1 LFGLIKLHRFFRNSG
16 MILIL
21 VTTLLG
27 GLIATQPLGSG
38 FLRSTKAKSILS
50 APPSSSP
57 FDYLLVILMENKN
70 FNAISGNAPY
80 LNQLASS
87 YSLATNYVALDHPS
101 LPNYLALTAASTF
114 GCSGYDGAPNSNSC
128 TATAWGSQNI
138 IDRIESAG
146 LTWKAYMESM
156 PSNCYN
162 QDSGTYV
169 VRHDPFVYYSDI
181 VTNQTRCNR
190 IIPTTSPTDVE
201 LINDLGSSS
210 TASNFMWLTPNLC
223 DDMHDCSIATGDTYL
238 SQVVPKILRSNLF
251 QTQKAA
257 LLITFDEGTT
267 SSPPDLVYTVWAG
280 PVVMRSYQSSVAYSH
295 YSVPGTLESAW
306 NLPTLNS
313 NDASGSAMTE
323 FFTSP
328 QQSALQTSFSMS
340 QNSVQTSQSIT
351 FTGTATG
358 GTPPYSY
365 SWNFGDGNTAIGS
378 STAHSYQSAN
388 DFTTTLTATDTAGSV
403 ATFSQNVTVAAGEA
417 RPIIPVPT
425 PDLVLGVIAIGLLLI
440 AVLAVK
446 RRRTKRSG
454 SRISDGF

>member
-1 LFGLIKLHRFFRNSG
+1 MELELKPSCDQTSRAQWIQVFVLLSLITLTGMVLAELGPSLHNPPMSNK
-16 MILIL
+16 ID
-21 VTTLLG
+21 
-27 GLIATQPLGSG
+27 
-38 FLRSTKAKSILS
+38 
-50 APPSSSP
+50 APPSGSP
-57 FDYLLVILMENKN
+57 FDYLVVILMENKN
-70 FNAISGNAPY
+70 FNAINGNAPY

-87 YSLATNYVALDHPS
+87 YSLATNYAALDHPS

-128 TATAWGSQNI
+128 TSTAWGSQNI
-138 IDRIESAG
+138 IDRTVTAG

-190 IIPTTSPTDVE
+190 IVPTTSPTDVE

-210 TASNFMWLTPNLC
+210 TASNFMWLTPNVC

-238 SQVVPKILRSNLF
+238 SQVVPKILRSNVF

-280 PVVMRSYQSSVAYSH
+280 PVVKRSYQSSVAYNH
-295 YSVPGTLESAW
+295 YSVPRTLESAW
-306 NLPTLNS
+306 NLPALTA
-313 NDASGSAMTE
+313 NDASASAMTE

-328 QQSALQTSFSMS
+328 QQSALKASFSMS
-340 QNSVQTSQSIT
+340 QNNVQTSQRVS

-365 SWNFGDGNTAIGS
+365 NWNFGDGNTAIGS

-388 DFTTTLTATDTAGSV
+388 NFTAALTVTDTAGSI
-403 ATFSQNVTVAAGEA
+403 ATFSQTVTVVGGGTQS
-417 RPIIPVPT
+417 PIVSIPV
-425 PDLVLGVIAIGLLLI
+425 LYLGSAVIAIGLLVI
-440 AVLAVK
+440 TVLAVK
-446 RRRTKRSG
+446 RRRAKEQ
-454 SRISDGF
+454 ISNP